1 MSDDDD
7 DEDDDDDD
15 DDDDGIEAIKSR
27 ILTEE
32 NQNSSC
38 GTANEDQSCQTL
50 FVAVLKIPVRGIRD
64 CLQSFFPT

>member
-50 FVAVLKIPVRGIRD
+50 FVAVLKITVSGIRD